1 MNDRKAILRFKRNI
15 SVAVVL
21 IVKHC
26 YKWLFPSLTFNYK
39 LLTWTLI
46 IQSWFSNHDKQR
58 MLHIA

>member
-21 IVKHC
+21 IMKHC

-39 LLTWTLI
+39 PLTWTSI
-46 IQSWFSNHDKQR
+46 IQSWFSNHDK
-58 MLHIA
+58 AA